1 MQAPVWIKVICL
13 LFLIL
18 GLLEPLRAYA
28 GFDYSIGSIIILAY
42 GIFIFYASTTLAWYM
57 YHRHRWAYL
66 ASFPVCLSCL
76 LYSSDL
82 PTCQPLVRV
91 TLTAGEFFVA
101 VLIVI
106 DLALPDVR
114 AWYWRRDVI

>member
-1 MQAPVWIKVICL
+1 VQPPLWIKVICL
-13 LFLIL
+13 LFLIM

-28 GFDYSIGSIIILAY
+28 GFDYSIGSIIMLAC
-42 GIFIFYASTTLAWYM
+42 GIFIFYASIILAWYL

-66 ASFPVCLSCL
+66 ASFPVCLICL

-91 TLTAGEFFVA
+91 NLTTGEFFAA
-101 VLIVI
+101 VLLLI
-106 DLALPDVR
+106 DLALPSVR
-114 AWYWRRDVI
+114 AWYRRRDVI